1 MLPTSPLVAI
11 YHTIR
16 QVRASATA
24 NAGIFQ
30 KNEAA
35 TRAALID
42 PILRA
47 LGWDTTNVRMVE
59 PERTVENKQSLDY
72 VLKDASGGIRS
83 VIEAKKL
90 GESLDKL
97 GHVGALIGYAFSLK
111 PQSFF
116 ITDGLNWHCYSP
128 THSHY
133 QPVAILN
140 LQDTHPIEAAL
151 QLVQWFDAALS
162 GYGIEQEGNFSQP
175 PIPTKNLSHG
185 FTSRP
190 SSKKPQKAS
199 LKLTISNTETVKFT
213 DVSQLHLLNLPP
225 GQKPKQL
232 RLPNGTVKPIAIWKD
247 ILLEVCH
254 LVLDTNPHLTLPL
267 PDRAGKK
274 RFLFSRAK
282 PATGSSTQALYQGKP
297 IFIGTHYS
305 AADCIGNALY
315 ALQQLP
321 SDQKSATLAV
331 SF

>member
-1 MLPTSPLVAI
+1 MLPSSPLLAI
-11 YHTIR
+11 YYTIQQIR
-16 QVRASATA
+16 A
-24 NAGIFQ
+24 NATDNADIFQ

-35 TRAALID
+35 TRAVLID
-42 PILRA
+42 PLLRA

-72 VLKDASGGIRS
+72 VLKDADGSIRS

-111 PQSFF
+111 PQGFF

-128 THSHY
+128 AHSHY
-133 QPVAILN
+133 QPVATLN
-140 LQDTHPIEAAL
+140 LWESHPIEAAL
-151 QLVQWFDAALS
+151 QMVQWFDAALS
-162 GYGIEQEGNFSQP
+162 GYGIEPNATQLQSPVISNSALNTQ
-175 PIPTKNLSHG
+175 S
-185 FTSRP
+185 
-190 SSKKPQKAS
+190 KPQKAPS
-199 LKLTISNTETVKFT
+199 KLAAQNIETANFT

-225 GQKPKQL
+225 GRKPRRL
-232 RLPNGTVKPIAIWKD
+232 RLPNGTIKPITIWKD
-247 ILLEVCH
+247 ILLEVCY
-254 LVLDTNPHLTLPL
+254 LVLSTNPNLSLPI

-282 PATGSSTQALYQGKP
+282 PETGSSTQASYQGKP
-297 IFIGTHYS
+297 LFIGTHYS

-321 SDQKSATLAV
+321 AAQKSTTLAV
-331 SF
+331 GF

>member
-1 MLPTSPLVAI
+1 MLPSSPLVAI
-11 YHTIR
+11 YHAIQ
-16 QVRASATA
+16 QVCANATA

-42 PILRA
+42 PLLRA
-47 LGWDTTNVRMVE
+47 LGWDTTNVQMVE

-72 VLKDASGGIRS
+72 VLKDATGGIRS

-111 PQSFF
+111 PQNFF

-128 THSHY
+128 AHSHY
-133 QPVAILN
+133 QPVATLN
-140 LQDTHPIEAAL
+140 LREAPSIEAAL

-162 GYGIEQEGNFSQP
+162 GYGIESETTFSQL
-175 PIPTKNLSHG
+175 PTFPKSP
-185 FTSRP
+185 P
-190 SSKKPQKAS
+190 SSAAPRTQPTPPKALS
-199 LKLTISNTETVKFT
+199 EPTTPRTKTVTFT

-232 RLPNGTVKPIAIWKD
+232 RLPNGTIKPIVIWKD
-247 ILLEVCH
+247 ILLEVCY
-254 LVLDTNPHLTLPL
+254 LVLDTNLRLALPL

-274 RFLFSRAK
+274 RFLFSRTK
-282 PATGSSTQALYQGKP
+282 PETGTSTQASYQGKP
-297 IFIGTHYS
+297 VFIGTHYS

-315 ALQQLP
+315 AAQQLP
-321 SDQKSATLAV
+321 AGQKTTSLAV

>member
-1 MLPTSPLVAI
+1 MLPSSPLLTI
-11 YHTIR
+11 YHTIQ
-16 QVRASATA
+16 QVCANATA
-24 NAGIFQ
+24 NAAVFQ

-42 PILRA
+42 PLLRA

-72 VLKDASGGIRS
+72 VLKDTAGGIRS

-111 PQSFF
+111 PQNFF
-116 ITDGLNWHCYSP
+116 ITDGMNWHCYSP
-128 THSHY
+128 AHSHY
-133 QPVAILN
+133 QPVATLN
-140 LQDTHPIEAAL
+140 LQETHPIEAAL

-162 GYGIEQEGNFSQP
+162 GYGIEPDDILQLPVPSASPNTQSKPSKAPLKTSAQNLETANF
-175 PIPTKNLSHG
+175 
-185 FTSRP
+185 
-190 SSKKPQKAS
+190 A
-199 LKLTISNTETVKFT
+199 
-213 DVSQLHLLNLPP
+213 DVSQLHLLNLPS

-232 RLPNGTVKPIAIWKD
+232 RLPNGTVKPITIWKD
-247 ILLEVCH
+247 ILLEVCY
-254 LVLDTNPHLTLPL
+254 LVLNTSPNLSLPL

-282 PATGSSTQALYQGKP
+282 PETGSSTQASYLGKP
-297 IFIGTHYS
+297 VFIGTHYS

-321 SDQKSATLAV
+321 ATQKLTTLAV
-331 SF
+331 GF

>member
-1 MLPTSPLVAI
+1 MLLTSPLLTI
-11 YHTIR
+11 YHTIQ
-16 QVRASATA
+16 QVCASATA
-24 NAGIFQ
+24 NASIFQ

-42 PILRA
+42 PLLRA
-47 LGWDTTNVRMVE
+47 LGWDTSNVRMVE

-72 VLKDASGGIRS
+72 VLKDATGGIRA

-133 QPVAILN
+133 QPVATLN
-140 LQDTHPIEAAL
+140 LQEADPVAAAL
-151 QLVQWFDAALS
+151 LLVQWLDAAH
-162 GYGIEQEGNFSQP
+162 GGHGIQPVTSNVATAP
-175 PIPTKNLSHG
+175 PIPQLRPEQPQRVKPV
-185 FTSRP
+185 SRP
-190 SSKKPQKAS
+190 LPHPMPPAP
-199 LKLTISNTETVKFT
+199 EEAAFT
-213 DVSQLHLLNLPP
+213 DVSQLHLTGLPT

-232 RLPNGTVKPIAIWKD
+232 RLPNGTVKAISTWKD
-247 ILLEVCH
+247 ILLGVCR
-254 LVLDTNPHLTLPL
+254 LVLETNRQLAIPL

-274 RFLFSRAK
+274 SFLFAVQK
-282 PATGSSTQALYQGKP
+282 PVKGSSTLASYRGKP
-297 IFIGTHYS
+297 LFIYTNYS
-305 AADCIGNALY
+305 AADCIANALH

-321 SDQKSATLAV
+321 TNQKSTTLAV